1 MNEEGPMSHPEN
13 CEEMEAEGMG
23 MEEFE
28 EDGGY
33 ENNMDDDDDFRHR
46 GRGRGYR

>member
-1 MNEEGPMSHPEN
+1 MNEDSPMNHPEN
-13 CEEMEAEGMG
+13 CEEMEGEVMG